1 MFIRAYRPD
10 DYAAI
15 IDICRR
21 TGAGGQDATD
31 RLQHPELMGAVW
43 AAPYVEFEPEHA
55 LVIVDDAAQVV
66 GYALGVVDTEA
77 FESLLDAQW
86 WPRLQ
91 EKYPLS
97 LVDSVPAGFLDAR
110 LIERIHAAPRT
121 AAELTDK
128 WPAHVHIDL
137 LPVVQGQG
145 MGRATMIALLD
156 LLRAAGAPG
165 VHLGV
170 DPANTGA
177 VAFYERL
184 GYQRF
189 TPESSMFVRNL

>member
-1 MFIRAYRPD
+1 MRAMFIRAYRPD

-77 FESLLDAQW
+77 LDRKST
-86 WPRLQ
+86 RLN
-91 EKYPLS
+91 S
-97 LVDSVPAGFLDAR
+97 SHVAR
-110 LIERIHAAPRT
+110 SY
-121 AAELTDK
+121 
-128 WPAHVHIDL
+128 
-137 LPVVQGQG
+137 
-145 MGRATMIALLD
+145 
-156 LLRAAGAPG
+156 
-165 VHLGV
+165 
-170 DPANTGA
+170 A
-177 VAFYERL
+177 VFC
-184 GYQRF
+184 F
-189 TPESSMFVRNL
+189 K